1 MVNASNRLRSAR
13 KQQKTPC
20 KRRIGA
26 AYEIAQAN
34 KKGLNC
40 KTILSL
46 VTCLPNF
53 LGCFAQDTLSESFI
67 RPPCTLLVNIDSF
80 YLPGS
85 HWLAI
90 GLFKDTLEIFDPL
103 GFKMFLWESVP
114 CDLLRF
120 LHQYGQ
126 NRKVLISKRVQP
138 LDSYNCAFYT
148 LFYVFQRFHYSFE
161 KIQSCFSSMKQ
172 NENVLKKFFS

>member
-1 MVNASNRLRSAR
+1 MRQTTREHDTGGKKFRNNWVMMRMNILMTFW
-13 KQQKTPC
+13 QKYQKLCSFYLVFPQY
-20 KRRIGA
+20 ILL
-26 AYEIAQAN
+26 Y
-34 KKGLNC
+34 
-40 KTILSL
+40 ILSYNHICIYKYSL
-46 VTCLPNF
+46 
-53 LGCFAQDTLSESFI
+53 
-67 RPPCTLLVNIDSF
+67 NIDSF

-138 LDSYNCAFYT
+138 LDSYNCAFYS

>member
-1 MVNASNRLRSAR
+1 MANASNRRRSTR
-13 KQQKTPC
+13 KQQTTPC

-34 KKGLNC
+34 KTGLGC
-40 KTILSL
+40 QTILSL
-46 VTCLPNF
+46 VNCLPNF
-53 LGCFAQDTLSESFI
+53 LGCFAQDTLPTFI

-80 YLPGS
+80 YLSGS

-90 GLFKDTLEIFDPL
+90 GFFEETLEIFDPL

-120 LHQYGQ
+120 LHRHEQKRQ
-126 NRKVLISKRVQP
+126 VLISKRVQP
-138 LDSYNCAFYT
+138 LNSYNCAFYS
-148 LFYVFQRFHYSFE
+148 LYYVFQRFHFSFE
-161 KIQSCFSSMKQ
+161 EIQSFFTTMKQ
-172 NENVLKKFFS
+172 NEIVLKNFFSP